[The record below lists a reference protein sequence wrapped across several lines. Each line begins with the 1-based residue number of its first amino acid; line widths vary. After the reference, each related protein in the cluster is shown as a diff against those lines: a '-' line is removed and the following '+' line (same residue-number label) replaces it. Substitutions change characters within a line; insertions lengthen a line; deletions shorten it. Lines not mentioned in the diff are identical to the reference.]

1 VSKILY
7 KKDNLKPY
15 IIQVMA
21 MDLRPWKNIQDYLK
35 DRGFKISR
43 QYYTKLKNEINESRF
58 DRLAL
63 IAKSQFVDQHLE
75 RIAVLET
82 IQSEL
87 WSLYRNE
94 PNNFKKSEILEK
106 IANIQSYISSY
117 YDSSQYIMQ
126 KSIQEEKQHVS
137 QK

>member
-1 VSKILY
+1 
-7 KKDNLKPY
+7 
-15 IIQVMA
+15 MA
-21 MDLRPWKNIQDYLK
+21 MNLSEKDSLSYLK

-43 QYYTKLKNEINESRF
+43 AYFFKLQKAIKESRF
-58 DRLAL
+58 NRLAL
-63 IAKSQFVDQHLE
+63 IAKTQFVDQHLE

-126 KSIQEEKQHVS
+126 KSIQEEKHVPH
-137 QK
+137 QT

>member
-1 VSKILY
+1 MY

-35 DRGFKISR
+35 DRGFKVSR
-43 QYYTKLKNEINESRF
+43 QYYTKLKKEIKESRF
-58 DRLAL
+58 DRLSL
-63 IAKSQFVDQHLE
+63 IAKTQFVDQHLE

-94 PNNFKKSEILEK
+94 PNNYKKSEILEK

-126 KSIQEEKQHVS
+126 KSIQEEKHVPH
-137 QK
+137 QT

>member
-1 VSKILY
+1 
-7 KKDNLKPY
+7 
-15 IIQVMA
+15 
-21 MDLRPWKNIQDYLK
+21 MDLRPWKNIQVYLK
-35 DRGFKISR
+35 DKGFKVSR
-43 QYYTKLKNEINESRF
+43 QYYTKLKKEIKESRF

-87 WSLYRNE
+87 WVLYRNE

-126 KSIQEEKQHVS
+126 KSIQKEEKQNVS
-137 QK
+137 Q

>member
-1 VSKILY
+1 
-7 KKDNLKPY
+7 
-15 IIQVMA
+15 MA
-21 MDLRPWKNIQDYLK
+21 MDLHPWKNIQVYLK
-35 DRGFKISR
+35 DKGFKISR
-43 QYYTKLKNEINESRF
+43 QYYNKLKKEIKDSRF
-58 DRLAL
+58 DRLSL
-63 IAKSQFVDQHLE
+63 IAKTQFVDQHLE

-94 PNNFKKSEILEK
+94 PNNYKKSEILEK

-126 KSIQEEKQHVS
+126 KSIQEEKHV
-137 QK
+137 QQA

>member
-1 VSKILY
+1 MY
-7 KKDNLKPY
+7 KKESIKPY
-15 IIQVMA
+15 VIQVMA
-21 MDLRPWKNIQDYLK
+21 MDLRPWKNIQVYLK
-35 DRGFKISR
+35 DKGFKVSR
-43 QYYTKLKNEINESRF
+43 QYYTKLKKEIKESRF

-63 IAKSQFVDQHLE
+63 IAKTQFVDQHLE

-87 WSLYRNE
+87 WVLYRNE

-126 KSIQEEKQHVS
+126 KSIQKEEKNVPNQT
-137 QK
+137 

>member
-1 VSKILY
+1 MSKILY
-7 KKDNLKPY
+7 KIDVLKPF
-15 IIQVMA
+15 IIQCMA
-21 MDLRPWKNIQDYLK
+21 MTLSEKESLTYLK

-43 QYYTKLKNEINESRF
+43 AYLYKLQKAIKESRF

-137 QK
+137 QT

>member
-1 VSKILY
+1 
-7 KKDNLKPY
+7 
-15 IIQVMA
+15 MA

-43 QYYTKLKNEINESRF
+43 QYYTKLKKEINESRF

>member
-1 VSKILY
+1 
-7 KKDNLKPY
+7 
-15 IIQVMA
+15 
-21 MDLRPWKNIQDYLK
+21 MDLRPWKNIQVYLK
-35 DRGFKISR
+35 DKGFKVSR
-43 QYYTKLKNEINESRF
+43 QYYTKLKKEIKDSRF

-63 IAKSQFVDQHLE
+63 IAKTQFVDQHLE

-126 KSIQEEKQHVS
+126 KSIQKEEKHVP
-137 QK
+137 QT

>member
-1 VSKILY
+1 MYTKESI
-7 KKDNLKPY
+7 KPY
-15 IIQVMA
+15 VIQVMA
-21 MDLRPWKNIQDYLK
+21 MDLHPWNKIQDYLK
-35 DRGFKISR
+35 DKGFKISR
-43 QYYTKLKNEINESRF
+43 QYYNKLKKEIKESRF

-63 IAKSQFVDQHLE
+63 IAKTQFVDQHLE

-126 KSIQEEKQHVS
+126 KSIQEEKHV
-137 QK
+137 QQT

>member
-1 VSKILY
+1 MYTKESI
-7 KKDNLKPY
+7 KPY

-35 DRGFKISR
+35 DRGFKVSR
-43 QYYTKLKNEINESRF
+43 QYYTKLKKEIKESRF

-63 IAKSQFVDQHLE
+63 IAKTQFVDQHLE

-137 QK
+137 QT

>member
-1 VSKILY
+1 MY

-35 DRGFKISR
+35 DRGFKVSR
-43 QYYTKLKNEINESRF
+43 QYYTKLKKEIKESRF
-58 DRLAL
+58 DRLSL
-63 IAKSQFVDQHLE
+63 IAKTQFVDQHLE

-94 PNNFKKSEILEK
+94 PNNYKKSEILEK

-126 KSIQEEKQHVS
+126 KSIQEEKKQHNNVP
-137 QK
+137 KT

>member
-1 VSKILY
+1 MSKILY

-21 MDLRPWKNIQDYLK
+21 MDLRPWKNIQTYLK
-35 DRGFKISR
+35 ERGFKVSR
-43 QYYTKLKNEINESRF
+43 QYYTKLKKEIKESRF

-94 PNNFKKSEILEK
+94 PNNYKKSEILEK

-126 KSIQEEKQHVS
+126 KSIQEEKHVP
-137 QK
+137 QT

>member
-1 VSKILY
+1 MHKVDKI
-7 KKDNLKPY
+7 KPF
-15 IIQVMA
+15 IIQCMA
-21 MDLRPWKNIQDYLK
+21 MTLSEKESIKYLQ

-43 QYYTKLKNEINESRF
+43 AYYFKLQKAIKESRF

-117 YDSSQYIMQ
+117 YDSSSYIM
-126 KSIQEEKQHVS
+126 EKQIQKEKHVL
-137 QK
+137 QT